1 MSSPPTPTYGVHQL
15 LGISQ
20 YNGYSR
26 PFAGWLSCLHPFRRH
41 RCPASVLP
49 LCSLHGTDTGITIT
63 INLTHYH
70 PFSAYDIFKT
80 KQVLTLNL
88 STPLRSR
95 FITYGARATPS
106 TAPGAKDSSSSS
118 NANLSPIT
126 RALDFLASLQVPHSY
141 FTQFYVVS
149 VLSSLFWV
157 TQLLLRGSV
166 FQAVSARISP
176 EHLQNSMS
184 VNQVLLCWALMT
196 VHSSR
201 RLAESFVFSKPST
214 SRMWF
219 VHWLLGIAF
228 YLAATVAIWIEGAG
242 RKKLVPV
249 RSC

>member
-1 MSSPPTPTYGVHQL
+1 M
-15 LGISQ
+15 
-20 YNGYSR
+20 
-26 PFAGWLSCLHPFRRH
+26 
-41 RCPASVLP
+41 
-49 LCSLHGTDTGITIT
+49 
-63 INLTHYH
+63 
-70 PFSAYDIFKT
+70 
-80 KQVLTLNL
+80 LTLNL

-106 TAPGAKDSSSSS
+106 TAPEAKEDSSSSS
-118 NANLSPIT
+118 SSANPSLIT
-126 RALDFLASLQVPHSY
+126 RALDFLSSLQVPHSY

-149 VLSSLFWV
+149 ILSSLFWV
-157 TQLLLRGSV
+157 GQLLLRGSV

-214 SRMWF
+214 SRMFF

-242 RKKLVPV
+242 RFTAHTKLGHV
-249 RSC
+249 SCG

>member
-1 MSSPPTPTYGVHQL
+1 M
-15 LGISQ
+15 
-20 YNGYSR
+20 
-26 PFAGWLSCLHPFRRH
+26 
-41 RCPASVLP
+41 
-49 LCSLHGTDTGITIT
+49 
-63 INLTHYH
+63 
-70 PFSAYDIFKT
+70 
-80 KQVLTLNL
+80 LTLNL

-106 TAPGAKDSSSSS
+106 TAPEAKEDSSSSS
-118 NANLSPIT
+118 SSANPSLIT
-126 RALDFLASLQVPHSY
+126 RALDFLSSLQVPHSY

-149 VLSSLFWV
+149 ILSSLFWAG
-157 TQLLLRGSV
+157 QLLLRGSV

-214 SRMWF
+214 SRMFF

-242 RKKLVPV
+242 RFTAHTKLGHV
-249 RSC
+249 SCG

>member
-1 MSSPPTPTYGVHQL
+1 M
-15 LGISQ
+15 
-20 YNGYSR
+20 
-26 PFAGWLSCLHPFRRH
+26 
-41 RCPASVLP
+41 
-49 LCSLHGTDTGITIT
+49 
-63 INLTHYH
+63 
-70 PFSAYDIFKT
+70 
-80 KQVLTLNL
+80 LTLNL
-88 STPLRSR
+88 SSPLRSR

-106 TAPGAKDSSSSS
+106 TAPEAKEDSSSSS
-118 NANLSPIT
+118 SSANPSLIT
-126 RALDFLASLQVPHSY
+126 RALDFLSSLQVPHSY

-149 VLSSLFWV
+149 ILSSLFWV
-157 TQLLLRGSV
+157 GQLLLRGSV

-214 SRMWF
+214 SRMFF

-242 RKKLVPV
+242 RFTAHTKLGHV
-249 RSC
+249 SCG

>member
-1 MSSPPTPTYGVHQL
+1 M
-15 LGISQ
+15 
-20 YNGYSR
+20 
-26 PFAGWLSCLHPFRRH
+26 
-41 RCPASVLP
+41 
-49 LCSLHGTDTGITIT
+49 
-63 INLTHYH
+63 
-70 PFSAYDIFKT
+70 
-80 KQVLTLNL
+80 LTLNL
-88 STPLRSR
+88 SSPLRSR

-106 TAPGAKDSSSSS
+106 TAPEAKEDSSSSS
-118 NANLSPIT
+118 SSANPSLIT
-126 RALDFLASLQVPHSY
+126 RALDFLSSLQVPHSY

-149 VLSSLFWV
+149 ILSSLFWV
-157 TQLLLRGSV
+157 GQLLLRGSV

-214 SRMWF
+214 SRMFF

-242 RKKLVPV
+242 RFTVHTKLGHV
-249 RSC
+249 SCG

>member
-1 MSSPPTPTYGVHQL
+1 M
-15 LGISQ
+15 
-20 YNGYSR
+20 
-26 PFAGWLSCLHPFRRH
+26 
-41 RCPASVLP
+41 
-49 LCSLHGTDTGITIT
+49 
-63 INLTHYH
+63 
-70 PFSAYDIFKT
+70 
-80 KQVLTLNL
+80 LTLNL
-88 STPLRSR
+88 SSPLRSR

-106 TAPGAKDSSSSS
+106 TAPEAKEDSSSSS
-118 NANLSPIT
+118 SSSANPSLIT
-126 RALDFLASLQVPHSY
+126 RALDFLSSLQVPHSY

-149 VLSSLFWV
+149 ILSSLFWV
-157 TQLLLRGSV
+157 GQLLLRGSV

-214 SRMWF
+214 SRMFF

-242 RKKLVPV
+242 RIYNTPN
-249 RSC
+249 